1 MQLRGEIF
9 SRSRRRSGPA
19 AGGGFHFS
27 LAQRMIAKEGRGCF
41 FPSMPKPFGPYP
53 LPAEQ
58 EAERLRVL
66 RSYEILDTAAE
77 SQYDDIVALAA
88 HICGVPLASMTLV
101 DETRQW
107 FKARVGLEEN
117 ETPRD
122 ISFCAHAVGS
132 DGDDLLIVPDAREDA
147 RFRDLRN
154 VTGEPR
160 IRFYAGAPL
169 VTREGWT
176 LGTLCVIDRRPREL
190 GAEQQR
196 ALRVLRNQVMNA
208 LELRRLT
215 RGQYQV
221 IADLERTR
229 AALDEARIAA
239 EAGARAK
246 SQFLA
251 AMSHEIRTPMN
262 AVIGMSTLIRATPLT
277 PEQADY
283 VDTIRMS
290 GELLLTILNDIL
302 DFSKIAG
309 GKLEFERVPF
319 EVASCVGDAVDLL
332 AAPAAAKGL
341 SIRVEI
347 APDVPPFVRGDI
359 TRVRQILVNLLSNAV
374 KFTPKGGITVSVTS
388 RRVDA
393 DGSGAVELGFAVRD
407 TGIGIPKDRQDRLFQ
422 PFCQAEVSTTRHYGG
437 TGLGLAICKRLAEMH
452 GGRMWVKSEPGRGSC
467 FSFTVQAEAAPLA
480 TGGGRRGEAAVAG
493 AGKGD
498 APVFD
503 TSFAVRHPAS
513 ILVAEDNQVNQK
525 VVRRLLEK
533 LGYTPEI
540 VANGLEAL
548 VALRR
553 HPFDLVLMDAEMP
566 ELDGVGATR
575 VLRAELPAARQPVVA
590 ALTAHALVGDREKFL
605 AAGMDDYLAKPL
617 RAGELTALLTRL
629 PVLLAGRRG

>member
-1 MQLRGEIF
+1 
-9 SRSRRRSGPA
+9 
-19 AGGGFHFS
+19 
-27 LAQRMIAKEGRGCF
+27 
-41 FPSMPKPFGPYP
+41 MPETLNEDPRISS
-53 LPAEQ
+53 Q

-66 RSYEILDTAAE
+66 HSYDILDTAAE
-77 SQYDDIVALAA
+77 PQYDDIVALAS
-88 HICGVPLASMTLV
+88 HICGVPIASMTLV
-101 DETRQW
+101 DDTRQW
-107 FKARVGLEEN
+107 FKAQVGFAVR
-117 ETPRD
+117 ETPREL
-122 ISFCAHAVGS
+122 SFCAHALGR
-132 DGDDLLIVPDAREDA
+132 DADDLLVVPDAREDA
-147 RFRDLRN
+147 RFQNLSN
-154 VTGEPR
+154 VTGEPH

-169 VTREGWT
+169 VTRDGWS

-190 GAEQQR
+190 SADQLR
-196 ALRVLRNQVMNA
+196 ALRVLRNQVVNA
-208 LELRRLT
+208 LELRRLA
-215 RGQYQV
+215 RDQNKL

-283 VDTIRMS
+283 VDTIRTS
-290 GELLLTILNDIL
+290 GELLLTVINDIL
-302 DFSKIAG
+302 DFSKIES
-309 GKLEFERVPF
+309 GKLEFERSPF
-319 EVASCVGDAVDLL
+319 GVASCVGDAVDLL

-341 SIRVEI
+341 AIRVEI
-347 APDVPPFVRGDI
+347 APEVPSCVRGDV

-374 KFTPKGGITVSVTS
+374 KFTPKGSVVVSVSS
-388 RRVDA
+388 RPSGA
-393 DGSGAVELGFAVRD
+393 DETGAVELCFAVRD

-422 PFCQAEVSTTRHYGG
+422 AFCQAELSTTRHYGG
-437 TGLGLAICKRLAEMH
+437 TGLGLAISRRLAEMH

-467 FSFTVQAEAAPLA
+467 FSFTIQAEAATL
-480 TGGGRRGEAAVAG
+480 GVAG
-493 AGKGD
+493 ADGAVGGAGSEA

-503 TSFAVRHPAS
+503 IGFALNHPAS

-540 VANGLEAL
+540 VANGMEAL

-575 VLRAELPAARQPVVA
+575 KLRAELSSARQPVVA

-617 RAGELTALLTRL
+617 RAGELAALLTRL
-629 PVLLAGRRG
+629 PALLAARRR